1 MILLFLKKGDI
12 MNQTVLITGAG
23 TGIGSAMAVMFAKN
37 KYDVILHYHTSYDQA
52 IKVEEEC
59 KKYGVN
65 TLLIKADIRKEED
78 IQNMVIEAEK
88 KFSKIDVLINNAGIA
103 IDTLFEEKTKENFMK
118 TLEINLVGT
127 FLVSKYVSNVMLKNK
142 YGRIINISSTNGID
156 KYFPMCLDY
165 DASKAGVISL
175 THNLALELKPYIHVN
190 CIAPGWIGTEN
201 ELKDVD
207 AEFIKSEAEKI
218 FVKRIGKPEDV
229 ANLALFLASPQ
240 ADYINNEVIKIDGG
254 MY

>member
-1 MILLFLKKGDI
+1 
-12 MNQTVLITGAG
+12 MNKTVLVTGAG
-23 TGIGSAMAVMFAKN
+23 TGIGAETAIMFAKN
-37 KYDVILHYHTSYDQA
+37 GYDVIIHYNKSYKKS

-59 KKYGVN
+59 KKYGIN
-65 TLLIKADIRKEED
+65 TLLVKADIASETEIKGM
-78 IQNMVIEAEK
+78 INKILS

-103 IDTLFEEKTKENFMK
+103 IDTLFSDKTKENFMK
-118 TLEINLVGT
+118 TLEVNLVGT
-127 FLVSKYVSNVMLKNK
+127 FLVSKYVSEIMLKNK

-165 DASKAGVISL
+165 DASKAGIISL
-175 THNLALELKPYIHVN
+175 THNLALQLKPYINVN

-207 AEFIKSEAEKI
+207 LDYIKSEEEKI
-218 FVKRIGKPEDV
+218 FVGRIGKPVEV
-229 ANLALFLASPQ
+229 ASLALFLASKE

>member
-1 MILLFLKKGDI
+1 
-12 MNQTVLITGAG
+12 MNKTVLVTGSG
-23 TGIGSAMAVMFAKN
+23 TGIGAETAIMFAKN
-37 KYDVILHYHTSYDQA
+37 GYDVIIHYNKSYEKA

-65 TLLIKADIRKEED
+65 TLLVKADISNELEIKEMISKILD
-78 IQNMVIEAEK
+78 
-88 KFSKIDVLINNAGIA
+88 KFSKIDILINNAGIA
-103 IDTLFEEKTKENFMK
+103 IDTLFSDKTKENFMK

-127 FLVSKYVSNVMLKNK
+127 FLVSKYVSEIMLKNK

-165 DASKAGVISL
+165 DASKAGIISL
-175 THNLALELKPYIHVN
+175 THNLALQLKPYINVN
-190 CIAPGWIGTEN
+190 CIAPGWIATEN

-207 AEFIKSEAEKI
+207 LDYIKSEEEKI
-218 FVKRIGKPEDV
+218 FVGRIGKPEEV
-229 ANLALFLASPQ
+229 ASLALFLVSEE

>member
-1 MILLFLKKGDI
+1 
-12 MNQTVLITGAG
+12 MNQTVLITGSG
-23 TGIGSAMAVMFAKN
+23 TGIGSAMAILFAKN
-37 KYDVILHYHTSYDQA
+37 KYDVILHYHTSYSSA
-52 IKVEEEC
+52 VKVEEEC
-59 KKYGVN
+59 KKYGVK
-65 TLLIKADIRKEED
+65 TLLIQADISKEDD
-78 IQNMVIEAEK
+78 IQNMVNEIEK
-88 KFSKIDVLINNAGIA
+88 HFSKVDVLINNAGIA

-127 FLVSKYVSNVMLKNK
+127 FLVSKYVSKIMLQNK
-142 YGRIINISSTNGID
+142 YGRIINISSTNGMD

-175 THNLALELKPYIHVN
+175 THNLALELKPYINVN

-207 AEFIKSEAEKI
+207 SEFIKSEEEKI

-240 ADYINNEVIKIDGG
+240 ADYINNAIIKIDGG

>member
-1 MILLFLKKGDI
+1 
-12 MNQTVLITGAG
+12 MNKTVLVTGAG
-23 TGIGSAMAVMFAKN
+23 TGIGAETAIMFAKN
-37 KYDVILHYHTSYDQA
+37 GYDVIIHYNRSYKKS

-65 TLLIKADIRKEED
+65 TLLVKADIASETEIKEM
-78 IQNMVIEAEK
+78 INKILS

-103 IDTLFEEKTKENFMK
+103 IDTLFSDKTKENFMK
-118 TLEINLVGT
+118 TLEVNLVGT
-127 FLVSKYVSNVMLKNK
+127 FLVSKYVSEIMLKNK

-165 DASKAGVISL
+165 DASKAGIISL
-175 THNLALELKPYIHVN
+175 THNLALQLKPYINVN

-201 ELKDVD
+201 ELKDLD
-207 AEFIKSEAEKI
+207 LDYIKSEEEKI
-218 FVKRIGKPEDV
+218 FVGRIGKPVEV
-229 ANLALFLASPQ
+229 ASLALFLASKE

>member
-1 MILLFLKKGDI
+1 
-12 MNQTVLITGAG
+12 MNKTVLVTGAG
-23 TGIGSAMAVMFAKN
+23 TGIGAATAIMFAKN
-37 KYDVILHYHTSYDQA
+37 SYDVIIHYNKSYEEA
-52 IKVEEEC
+52 LKVEEEC
-59 KKYGVN
+59 KKYGIN
-65 TLLIKADIRKEED
+65 TLLVKADISNEEEIKEM
-78 IQNMVIEAEK
+78 INKILS
-88 KFSKIDVLINNAGIA
+88 KFSKIDILINNAGIA
-103 IDTLFEEKTKENFMK
+103 IDTLFSDKTKENFMK

-127 FLVSKYVSNVMLKNK
+127 FLVSKYVSEIMLKNK

-165 DASKAGVISL
+165 DASKAGIISL
-175 THNLALELKPYIHVN
+175 THNLALQLKPYINVN

-207 AEFIKSEAEKI
+207 LEYIKSEEEKI
-218 FVKRIGKPEDV
+218 FVGRIGKPEEV
-229 ANLALFLASPQ
+229 ASLAFFLASKE